1 MPMSQRSG
9 PIGRR
14 KILAA
19 MVLMLPLPARSQT
32 RTSGE
37 TSMPHVVLLGDSV
50 CDNAAYVG
58 GGPDVVQQVRTV
70 LPEGWQATLL
80 AVDGH
85 VISDVPRQ
93 LGRLPSNATHLVVS
107 VGGNDAL
114 RASGV
119 IERPTRSVAEALDLL
134 AEVRERFQTAYG
146 AMLDA
151 VQATPRPTALC
162 TIYDPRYP
170 DSQRRRLTTT
180 ALSLLNDVI
189 TREAFT
195 RGLSLIDLRVLCN
208 EDADFANPIEPSVQG
223 GQKIAEVIAAFLH
236 TPHDLQ
242 GSRVFAR

>member
-1 MPMSQRSG
+1 MSSLSWLVC
-9 PIGRR
+9 RR
-14 KILAA
+14 KVLAA
-19 MVLMLPLPARSQT
+19 LALMLPPPTRSWT

-50 CDNAAYVG
+50 FDNAAYVG
-58 GGPDVVQQVRTV
+58 GAPDVLQQLRTV
-70 LPEGWQATLL
+70 LPDIWQATLL

-85 VISDVPRQ
+85 VIADVPRQ
-93 LGRLPSNATHLVVS
+93 LGQLPSNATHLVVS

-119 IERPTRSVAEALDLL
+119 IERSTRSVAEALGLL
-134 AEVRERFQTAYG
+134 AEVRERFQAAYSD
-146 AMLDA
+146 MLDV
-151 VQATPRPTALC
+151 VQAMARPTALC

-170 DSQRRRLTTT
+170 GSQRRRLTTT
-180 ALSLLNDVI
+180 ALALLNDVI

-223 GQKIAEVIAAFLH
+223 GQKIAGAIVDFLH
-236 TPHDLQ
+236 TPRDLQ